1 MTNNQAVE
9 AALRLINPIPP
20 VEARAGL
27 RTALRLAIKPSLERV
42 AIRVSRNKMS
52 RDLMRKSL
60 GNVTVTSGVA
70 DLSTLLTGTTPL
82 LLDDVAI
89 RGADIRTSTGVKLQM
104 LSDRASLSQ
113 DRPNAFTYG
122 AIEGASLYT
131 DAANGALTV
140 IANYIE
146 TDVSLLKLQLVPML
160 LEEMVSPW
168 MAKAA

>member
-9 AALRLINPIPP
+9 AALRLIQPVPA

-27 RTALRLAIKPSLERV
+27 RSALRLAIKPSLERV
-42 AIRVSRNKMS
+42 AIRVSRNKML
-52 RDLMRKSL
+52 RDLLRKSL
-60 GNVTVTSGVA
+60 GNVTVTAGVA
-70 DLSTLLTGTTPL
+70 DLSSLLTGTQPL
-82 LLDDVAI
+82 LLDDIAI

-104 LSDRASLSQ
+104 LADRASLDQ
-113 DRPNAFTYG
+113 DRPDAFFY
-122 AIEGASLYT
+122 AACEGLNLYT
-131 DAANGALTV
+131 DATGDLTV